1 MNPDFVGT
9 TLAAAVLLVF
19 GTVVILHAIDAAG
32 RPHTGRSRG
41 G

>member
-19 GTVVILHAIDAAG
+19 GTVVILHAIDAVG
-32 RPHTGRSRG
+32 RPHTGKPHAG
-41 G
+41 